1 MAKKSGGALS
11 KMTTHELA
19 AELRRR
25 ESALG
30 RLERLRDRLHN
41 RILEIDEQLAR
52 LGGTAKGGRRRPRN
66 DSNLVEA
73 LYKALSNATMSV
85 SEVAVAVQQQ
95 GYRTTSPNFRT
106 IVNQALI
113 KDKRFKRVGRGKYTV
128 KS

>member
-1 MAKKSGGALS
+1 MAKSTSNLS
-11 KMTTHELA
+11 KMSTHEIA

-25 ESALG
+25 EGSLS
-30 RLERLRDRLHN
+30 RLERQRDRLAN
-41 RILEIDEQLAR
+41 KLIEIDEQLAR

-73 LYKALSNATMSV
+73 LHKALTDTVMSV

-128 KS
+128 KA